1 MQGDLEGR
9 LFYFPNIIGFQKLG
23 EVMILLLSLHLFYLS
38 RYAVVVG
45 GSIHI
50 ADDAEGDGETVVV
63 SHQGKL
69 QLQGVVL
76 AMGIMNQD
84 ILLGDAVLT
93 NLHHLQT
100 ETFLNETELVV
111 RTEDKGLA
119 MFYVDGVLLT
129 GIGLIDSI
137 VTVVIEDDAVLQNL
151 AYGCS
156 LVVVGSFQNLNRSLS
171 ISGHGTGKE
180 MTAGSE
186 AELSGTE
193 GIFHR
198 TVR

>member
-9 LFYFPNIIGFQKLG
+9 LFYFPNIIGLEELG
-23 EVMILLLSLHLFYLS
+23 EVVILLLSLHLLYLS
-38 RYAVVVG
+38 GYAVVVG

-50 ADDAEGDGETVVV
+50 ADDTEGDGETIVV

-76 AMGIMNQD
+76 AMGIMNKD

-119 MFYVDGVLLT
+119 MLYVDGVLLT
-129 GIGLIDSI
+129 GVGLIDSI
-137 VTVVIEDDAVLQNL
+137 VTVVW
-151 AYGCS
+151 S
-156 LVVVGSFQNLNRSLS
+156 LKMTQFCR
-171 ISGHGTGKE
+171 ISH
-180 MTAGSE
+180 TA
-186 AELSGTE
+186 APLWL
-193 GIFHR
+193 
-198 TVR
+198 